1 MGWGW
6 GWGWGWGK
14 DRGSGRGRGRGRGRG
29 KGRGRGRNGV
39 GVGVWGSTA
48 GMGAPLANSV
58 SVKRSELTTAA
69 RVKAEACDS
78 RA

>member
-1 MGWGW
+1 MRPGLIA
-6 GWGWGWGK
+6 
-14 DRGSGRGRGRGRGRG
+14 RTLRSASSRVM
-29 KGRGRGRNGV
+29 RN
-39 GVGVWGSTA
+39 WRSEASSTA

>member
-1 MGWGW
+1 M
-6 GWGWGWGK
+6 
-14 DRGSGRGRGRGRGRG
+14 RSASSRVT
-29 KGRGRGRNGV
+29 RN
-39 GVGVWGSTA
+39 WRSAASSTA